1 MADIINSY
9 KILAGSLK
17 RREYLENVS
26 VRTKLP
32 VQSSTTKQSLVVN
45 LTFPTKLQYV

>member
-1 MADIINSY
+1 MEDIINSH

-26 VRTKLP
+26 VGTSYL
-32 VQSSTTKQSLVVN
+32 SH
-45 LTFPTKLQYV
+45 LQQ